1 MVLLLFVNDANLC
14 KFPPNYYA
22 MRVINILF
30 VCFLFHFVNPV
41 ARGQSSGKVAVGFY
55 NCENLFDTIDDPAKE
70 DEEFTPDGKY
80 RYTEWIYQQKLKNIS
95 SVLAAMHPAVVG
107 LAEVENSTVLRDLTS
122 QQSIAAK
129 GYRYIIHN
137 GPDPR
142 GINVALIYDPTL
154 FRVLKSEPI
163 KVDISSTSGKA
174 VTRDVLHVY
183 GILIKDTVDIFVNHW
198 PSRRGGTD
206 ESSDKRSIAAQ
217 VNRDAAARLMK
228 KNKNTHVII
237 MGDLNDN
244 PADPSIT
251 KVLGAVADRRS
262 SGSYLYNPFA
272 SIHASGLGTEVYR
285 KQWNLFDQIII
296 SSSLLTDKTLT
307 YNGAEIFKPSF
318 IIDTYKGHEGE
329 PHRSFK
335 GPHWINGYSDHFPV
349 VTYFTTSS
357 R

>member
-1 MVLLLFVNDANLC
+1 MRTVNILFVSYLLLFVNAT
-14 KFPPNYYA
+14 
-22 MRVINILF
+22 VI
-30 VCFLFHFVNPV
+30 
-41 ARGQSSGKVAVGFY
+41 AQSRNRLIVGFY
-55 NCENLFDTIDDPAKE
+55 NCENFFDTIDDPAKDDE
-70 DEEFTPDGKY
+70 DFTPGGKY
-80 RYTEWIYQQKLKNIS
+80 RYTYSIYQQKLKNIS
-95 SVLAAMHPAVVG
+95 SVVAAMRPAVLG
-107 LAEVENSTVLRDLTS
+107 LAEIENTTVLKELTS
-122 QQSIAAK
+122 QPSLTHI
-129 GYRYIIHN
+129 GYRYILHT

-142 GINVALIYDPTL
+142 GINVALIYDPAS

-163 KVDISSTSGKA
+163 KVDISSTSGKS
-174 VTRDVLHVY
+174 VTRDVLHVH

-206 ESSDKRSIAAQ
+206 ESNDKRSIAAQ
-217 VNRDAAARLMK
+217 ANRDAAARLLK
-228 KNKNTHVII
+228 KNKNAHIII

-251 KVLGAVADRRS
+251 KILGAVADKRS
-262 SGSYLYNPFA
+262 SGTYLYNPFA
-272 SIHASGLGTEVYR
+272 SVHASGLGTEVYR

-307 YNGAEIFKPSF
+307 YNGSEIFKPSF

-335 GPHWINGYSDHFPV
+335 GPRWINGYSDHFPV

>member
-1 MVLLLFVNDANLC
+1 
-14 KFPPNYYA
+14 

-30 VCFLFHFVNPV
+30 VCLPFLFVNSTTH
-41 ARGQSSGKVAVGFY
+41 GQSAGRVVVGFY
-55 NCENLFDTIDDPAKE
+55 NCENLFDTIDDPAKD

-80 RYTEWIYQQKLKNIS
+80 KYSDRIYRQKLKNIS
-95 SVLAAMHPAVVG
+95 SVLAAMRPAVVG
-107 LAEVENSTVLRDLTS
+107 LAEVENSTVLKDLTT

-129 GYRYIIHN
+129 GYRFVIHS

-142 GINVALIYDPTL
+142 GINVALIYDPAS

-174 VTRDVLHVY
+174 VTRDVLHVH
-183 GILIKDTVDIFVNHW
+183 GILVKDTVDIFVNHW
-198 PSRRGGTD
+198 PSRRGGAD
-206 ESSDKRSIAAQ
+206 ESNDKRGIAAQ
-217 VNRDAAARLMK
+217 VNREAAARLMK
-228 KNKNTHVII
+228 KNKNAHIII

-251 KVLGAVADRRS
+251 NVLGAVADKKS

-272 SIHASGLGTEVYR
+272 SIHASGSGTEVYR

-307 YNGAEIFKPSF
+307 YNGAEIFRPSF

-335 GPHWINGYSDHFPV
+335 GPRWINGYSDHFPV

>member
-1 MVLLLFVNDANLC
+1 
-14 KFPPNYYA
+14 
-22 MRVINILF
+22 MRIVNILF
-30 VCFLFHFVNPV
+30 VSLLFLFVNPAAYSQS
-41 ARGQSSGKVAVGFY
+41 ARTVAVGFY
-55 NCENLFDTIDDPAKE
+55 NCENLFDTIDDPAKD

-80 RYTEWIYQQKLKNIS
+80 KYTDRIYQQKLKNIS
-95 SVLAAMHPAVVG
+95 SVLAAMRLAVAG
-107 LAEVENSTVLRDLTS
+107 LAEVENSTVLKDLTA

-129 GYRYIIHN
+129 GYRYVIHN

-142 GINVALIYDPTL
+142 GINVALIYDPAS

-174 VTRDVLHVY
+174 VTRDVLHVH
-183 GILIKDTVDIFVNHW
+183 GILVKDTVDIFVNHW

-206 ESSDKRSIAAQ
+206 ESNNKRSIAAQ
-217 VNRDAAARLMK
+217 VNRDAAMKVMK
-228 KNKNTHVII
+228 KNKNAHIII

-251 KVLGAVADRRS
+251 NILGAVADKKS

-272 SIHASGLGTEVYR
+272 SIHASGSGTEVYR

-307 YNGAEIFKPSF
+307 YNKAEIFKPSF

-335 GPHWINGYSDHFPV
+335 GPRWINGYSDHFPV